1 MPSRGN
7 RHISSSR
14 SRTKRFVDRV
24 DFDLYCCLCRRHRL
38 IVVRFVTR
46 VSQQAK
52 LWVQVIRQLRNG
64 VKLKASG
71 VGESARKPIEYEL
84 TPYEMMMDD
93 IRSRRYKLRQV
104 MVDGVIP
111 PRVKKDA
118 HAVILEFIRSRP
130 PLRKVFITFSFS
142 FSLFVFASCAAP
154 RIRHCNWSLVNFI
167 LFFQA
172 SERKLRPLAR
182 RISTPVELL
191 MESIRQHDSKELR
204 PTRCL
209 MVDRT
214 GESRREEVHQPI
226 EFTCVAMTKREKG
239 WKKEQGRFQIAQPS
253 RLRPSGNHNGHRS
266 KNPALAALHYS
277 CRKGDS
283 VVICLWRHCSCS
295 RHIIA
300 RSSSSSHSI
309 AQRGEEED
317 EGV

>member
-130 PLRKVFITFSFS
+130 PLRKVFITFSFFLFLFFVCFCLVRRATHS
-142 FSLFVFASCAAP
+142 SLQLIPCQFYFVFSGIGEEAEATGPSHFHAGRVAHGIDPSARLERAATYP
-154 RIRHCNWSLVNFI
+154 MSHGG
-167 LFFQA
+167 Q
-172 SERKLRPLAR
+172 
-182 RISTPVELL
+182 
-191 MESIRQHDSKELR
+191 
-204 PTRCL
+204 
-209 MVDRT
+209 DRWVT
-214 GESRREEVHQPI
+214 
-226 EFTCVAMTKREKG
+226 
-239 WKKEQGRFQIAQPS
+239 
-253 RLRPSGNHNGHRS
+253 
-266 KNPALAALHYS
+266 
-277 CRKGDS
+277 
-283 VVICLWRHCSCS
+283 
-295 RHIIA
+295 
-300 RSSSSSHSI
+300 
-309 AQRGEEED
+309 QRGSASAYWIHVCCHD
-317 EGV
+317 

>member
-1 MPSRGN
+1 ML
-7 RHISSSR
+7 SSWNLSVPGLR
-14 SRTKRFVDRV
+14 S
-24 DFDLYCCLCRRHRL
+24 
-38 IVVRFVTR
+38 
-46 VSQQAK
+46 
-52 LWVQVIRQLRNG
+52 
-64 VKLKASG
+64 
-71 VGESARKPIEYEL
+71 E
-84 TPYEMMMDD
+84 
-93 IRSRRYKLRQV
+93 RYSSLF
-104 MVDGVIP
+104 
-111 PRVKKDA
+111 
-118 HAVILEFIRSRP
+118 L
-130 PLRKVFITFSFS
+130 FSFLC
-142 FSLFVFASCAAP
+142 LFLPRAP
-154 RIRHCNWSLVNFI
+154 RHAFVIAIDPLSILFI

-253 RLRPSGNHNGHRS
+253 RLRPSVRPSGNHNGHRS

-283 VVICLWRHCSCS
+283 VVICL
-295 RHIIA
+295 
-300 RSSSSSHSI
+300 
-309 AQRGEEED
+309 
-317 EGV
+317 

>member
-142 FSLFVFASCAAP
+142 FSFLCLFLPRAP
-154 RIRHCNWSLVNFI
+154 RHAFVIAIDPLSI
-167 LFFQA
+167 LFCFFRHRRGSWGHWPVAFPRRSSCSWNRSVSTTRKSCDLPDVSWWTGQVSHA
-172 SERKLRPLAR
+172 ERKC
-182 RISTPVELL
+182 ISLL
-191 MESIRQHDSKELR
+191 N
-204 PTRCL
+204 
-209 MVDRT
+209 
-214 GESRREEVHQPI
+214 SRVLPWL
-226 EFTCVAMTKREKG
+226 REKRVG
-239 WKKEQGRFQIAQPS
+239 KKSKGAFKS
-253 RLRPSGNHNGHRS
+253 RSPAGSVRPSVR
-266 KNPALAALHYS
+266 PA
-277 CRKGDS
+277 
-283 VVICLWRHCSCS
+283 
-295 RHIIA
+295 IIMDTD
-300 RSSSSSHSI
+300 
-309 AQRGEEED
+309 QRIQL
-317 EGV
+317 

>member
-142 FSLFVFASCAAP
+142 FLCLFLPRAP
-154 RIRHCNWSLVNFI
+154 RHAFVIAIDPLSILFCY

-253 RLRPSGNHNGHRS
+253 RLRPSVR
-266 KNPALAALHYS
+266 PA
-277 CRKGDS
+277 
-283 VVICLWRHCSCS
+283 
-295 RHIIA
+295 IIMDTD
-300 RSSSSSHSI
+300 
-309 AQRGEEED
+309 QRIQL
-317 EGV
+317 

>member
-118 HAVILEFIRSRP
+118 HAVILEFIRCRP
-130 PLRKVFITFSFS
+130 LLRKVFIPFSFVC
-142 FSLFVFASCAAP
+142 LFLPRAP
-154 RIRHCNWSLVNFI
+154 RHPFVIAIDPLSI
-167 LFFQA
+167 LFF
-172 SERKLRPLAR
+172 
-182 RISTPVELL
+182 
-191 MESIRQHDSKELR
+191 
-204 PTRCL
+204 
-209 MVDRT
+209 
-214 GESRREEVHQPI
+214 
-226 EFTCVAMTKREKG
+226 F
-239 WKKEQGRFQIAQPS
+239 
-253 RLRPSGNHNGHRS
+253 
-266 KNPALAALHYS
+266 
-277 CRKGDS
+277 
-283 VVICLWRHCSCS
+283 
-295 RHIIA
+295 
-300 RSSSSSHSI
+300 
-309 AQRGEEED
+309 
-317 EGV
+317 